1 MNPRPPGAYANPHL
15 AGIGLG
21 LVLLAAFVIMGRGLG
36 ASGAFSSTVSWF
48 VNLVAPAHAQAN
60 EYMQQYLGDGSTHPL
75 KAWLVFEV
83 IGVAAGALVSGL
95 LAGRAHIAVEKGPRV
110 STAVRLLCAAQR
122 RQLGLHDHGVRRRL
136 RGRLV
141 LQVAMAMMT
150 PLFKYGLFGE
160 EFSLLVAFVL
170 GLGFGFFLERAG
182 FGSARKLAA
191 QFYLYDM
198 SVFKVMF
205 TAIVTAMLGVTYLGW
220 IGWLDLSLV
229 YLVPTHLGPQ
239 LVGGLVLGVGF
250 VIGGYCP
257 GTSVASLATGRIDA
271 MVYALGIFAGT
282 FVYAEVYPAIKGFVN
297 ADAMG
302 QVTLPEVLGL
312 PYGVVVFA
320 VVVIAVVGFW
330 GATKIERWV
339 GSKS

>member
-1 MNPRPPGAYANPHL
+1 
-15 AGIGLG
+15 
-21 LVLLAAFVIMGRGLG
+21 
-36 ASGAFSSTVSWF
+36 
-48 VNLVAPAHAQAN
+48 
-60 EYMQQYLGDGSTHPL
+60 
-75 KAWLVFEV
+75 
-83 IGVAAGALVSGL
+83 
-95 LAGRAHIAVEKGPRV
+95 
-110 STAVRLLCAAQR
+110 
-122 RQLGLHDHGVRRRL
+122 
-136 RGRLV
+136 
-141 LQVAMAMMT
+141 MMT

-160 EFSLLVAFVL
+160 EFSLLIAFVL
-170 GLGFGFFLERAG
+170 GIGFGFCLERAG

-220 IGWLDLSLV
+220 IGWLDLGLV

-250 VIGGYCP
+250 VVGGYCP

-312 PYGVVVFA
+312 PYGLVVFA
-320 VVVIAVVGFW
+320 VVVIAVAGFW
-330 GATKIERWV
+330 GATKVERWV
-339 GSKS
+339 GGRS

>member
-1 MNPRPPGAYANPHL
+1 
-15 AGIGLG
+15 
-21 LVLLAAFVIMGRGLG
+21 
-36 ASGAFSSTVSWF
+36 
-48 VNLVAPAHAQAN
+48 
-60 EYMQQYLGDGSTHPL
+60 
-75 KAWLVFEV
+75 
-83 IGVAAGALVSGL
+83 
-95 LAGRAHIAVEKGPRV
+95 
-110 STAVRLLCAAQR
+110 
-122 RQLGLHDHGVRRRL
+122 
-136 RGRLV
+136 
-141 LQVAMAMMT
+141 MMT
-150 PLFKYGLFGE
+150 PLYKYGFFGD
-160 EFSLLVAFVL
+160 EFSLIVAFVL
-170 GLGFGFFLERAG
+170 GIGFGFCLERAG

-282 FVYAEVYPAIKGFVN
+282 FVYAEVYPAIKEFVN

-330 GATKIERWV
+330 GATTIERWV